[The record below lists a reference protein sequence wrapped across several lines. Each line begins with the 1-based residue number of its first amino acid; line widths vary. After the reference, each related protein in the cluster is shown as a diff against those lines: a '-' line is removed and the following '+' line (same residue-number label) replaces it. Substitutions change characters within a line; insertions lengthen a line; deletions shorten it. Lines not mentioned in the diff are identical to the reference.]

1 MITNLSNLRFTDNV
15 KTVNLKKNRQLYCCV
30 CKQPIIS
37 CINGYAYCSFGD
49 DDVTCS
55 RCLSYYEETTRAD
68 CLNDLIK
75 DDIPNWQEPIE
86 QDTTN
91 RVLVRLEKCY

>member
-15 KTVNLKKNRQLYCCV
+15 KTVNLKKNHQLYCCV

-75 DDIPNWQEPIE
+75 EDIPNWQEPIE
-86 QDTTN
+86 QDTTS
-91 RVLVRLEKCY
+91 RLLARLERCY